1 MKAWL
6 VTSTFGEESF
16 KREPLRKRV
25 VAGPLGA
32 SLALRWGRF
41 FAQAVSP
48 LKAAS
53 TSEAVLMFLK
63 EKHPLFPSHKLPWGN
78 NTKTPRSWLGV

>member
-6 VTSTFGEESF
+6 VTSTFGEEGF
-16 KREPLRKRV
+16 KIEPLRTLV
-25 VAGPLGA
+25 VAGPGA
-32 SLALRWGRF
+32 SLA
-41 FAQAVSP
+41 QAVGP

-53 TSEAVLMFLK
+53 TLETVRMFLK
-63 EKHPLFPSHKLPWGN
+63 EKHPPFPSHKLLWGN